1 MFYIVLYHIKEVT
14 MLKFNYQRS
23 LELPD
28 TKYGEEWSKN
38 YGTMNFAIGEL
49 DTTRDE
55 PVLFQI
61 YVDVSGSMSDI
72 VSKQQTKMTI
82 VKHTLVN
89 ILHHFAEN
97 TTNVHV
103 QLKGFDNRIH
113 NYIAPVLVSKD
124 NINELLKFVDQIRP
138 MNSTD
143 IGLVLNELNRDVDT
157 DYFNI
162 PKHNRVGIVLTDGEP
177 TSGICNVDELADIVQ
192 SACSYHFIALGNEHN
207 DNLMYK
213 LGHKNCY
220 TSNWFISDIEHTGN
234 VYGEIVFNELH
245 RVYYDN
251 VIHVT
256 GGKVYDYN
264 KGEFC
269 SEIQLGTLSEE
280 TNKDFHLLIDDDT
293 TFEITISGKLLDG
306 DTVYLEKA
314 YCSPTQNGKNMRI
327 TKQFLR
333 LCVQK
338 MMFEMRQ
345 QQNTYDVENDIQFGR
360 FGLHR
365 ANAFT
370 CFTPTPYFTTT
381 PCFPPPPPPVLTQM
395 CNELEENYDLG
406 EEEQDVKEQELE
418 KDIGLK
424 ENVDAFYEF
433 ITNFIK
439 TNSLETDDFMIE
451 LLKDIN
457 VMRNGVDN
465 HDVLKYVSA
474 REDSQGRQRAFNTA
488 SQYDQDTSGL
498 IIQLEHI
505 ERQPTSAYK
514 TPRRC
519 ELMREI
525 SDNTAL

>member
-1 MFYIVLYHIKEVT
+1 
-14 MLKFNYQRS
+14 MLKINYQRA
-23 LELPD
+23 LELP
-28 TKYGEEWSKN
+28 TIKYGEEWSKN

-61 YVDVSGSMSDI
+61 YVDVSASMLEI
-72 VSKQQTKMTI
+72 ASKQQSKMSI

-89 ILHHFAEN
+89 ILHHFADK

-103 QLKGFDNRIH
+103 QIKGFDNRIH
-113 NYIAPVLVSKD
+113 NYISPVLVSKD
-124 NINELLKFVDQIRP
+124 NINELLKSVEEIRP

-157 DYFNI
+157 EYFNI
-162 PKHNRVGIVLTDGEP
+162 PKRNRVGIVLTDGEP
-177 TSGICNVDELADIVQ
+177 TSGICNVDELADIVK
-192 SACSYHFIALGNEHN
+192 SECSYHFIALGNDHN
-207 DNLMYK
+207 ETLMYK

-234 VYGEIVFNELH
+234 VYGEIIFNELH
-245 RVYYDN
+245 RVYYEN
-251 VIHVT
+251 VIRVT

-269 SEIQLGTLSEE
+269 SEIELGTLSEE
-280 TNKDFHLLIDDDT
+280 TNKDFHLLIDDET
-293 TFEITISGKLLDG
+293 IFEITISGKLLDG
-306 DTVYLEKA
+306 DTVYSEKSH
-314 YCSPTQNGKNMRI
+314 CSPTQDGDNMRI

-345 QQNTYDVENDIQFGR
+345 QSYTRPHEHRDIQFGG

-365 ANAFT
+365 ANANT
-370 CFTPTPYFTTT
+370 
-381 PCFPPPPPPVLTQM
+381 CFPPTPCYHPPHPPVLTQM
-395 CNELEENYDLG
+395 GNELEE
-406 EEEQDVKEQELE
+406 EDVKEEDVKEENDEDPPPLLE
-418 KDIGLK
+418 EDIGLK
-424 ENVDAFYEF
+424 ENVDIFYEF

-439 TNSLETDDFMIE
+439 TNELEKDDFMIE

-457 VMRNGVDN
+457 VMKIGLDN
-465 HDVLKYVSA
+465 QDVLKYVSS
-474 REDSQGRQRAFNTA
+474 REDTQGRQRTFNTA
-488 SQYDQDTSGL
+488 SQYDQDNSGL
-498 IIQLEHI
+498 IQNDSLG
-505 ERQPTSAYK
+505 RQPTSAYK

-519 ELMREI
+519 DLMREI
-525 SDNTAL
+525 SNTTGL